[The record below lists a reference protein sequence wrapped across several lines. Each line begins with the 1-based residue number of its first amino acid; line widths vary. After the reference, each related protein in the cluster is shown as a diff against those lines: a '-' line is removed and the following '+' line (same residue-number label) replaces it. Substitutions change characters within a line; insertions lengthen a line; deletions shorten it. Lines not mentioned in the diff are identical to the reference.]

1 MACHCTIS
9 GRQDYRGGLTRW
21 VPVVLASVGVALS
34 CLAATAGAQRPT
46 DYVIGPQDVLSIA
59 VWDQE
64 NLAGKFPV
72 DTDGTFT
79 FPLIGRVKAGGL
91 TLRELEAE
99 IIRRLKDGFF
109 VNPQV
114 SVAIEQYRSQRVFV
128 VGEVRTPGAQSLTG
142 NMSLVEALARAGST
156 LASAGDEAII
166 VRPPTGGAVTGPLIA
181 AAASSP
187 EAGSHSPGATSGIP
201 NPEAVIAQARAT
213 HAEVIPVD
221 IRDLQKG
228 VLAQNVRLRDGDT
241 VFVPRAPTI
250 FVFGQ
255 VRNPSEYPIKSETT
269 VLQALSL
276 AGGVTDRG
284 STGRIRI
291 VRLVNGQKK
300 EISARLND
308 VVQAGDTVI
317 VLERFF

>member
-1 MACHCTIS
+1 MPRPARTLAVACLLLPL
-9 GRQDYRGGLTRW
+9 R
-21 VPVVLASVGVALS
+21 VV
-34 CLAATAGAQRPT
+34 AAQPSP
-46 DYVIGPQDVLSIA
+46 DYVIGAQDVLAIT

-64 NLAGKFPV
+64 DLAGKFAV
-72 DTDGTFT
+72 ETDGTFT

-99 IIRRLKDGFF
+99 LIRRLKDGFF

-114 SVAIEQYRSQRVFV
+114 TVAIEQYRSQRVFV
-128 VGEVRTPGAQSLTG
+128 VGEVRTPGPQSLTG
-142 NMSLVEALARAGST
+142 DMTLIEALARAGST
-156 LASAGDEAII
+156 LPTAGDEAII
-166 VRPPTGGAVTGPLIA
+166 VRPPEGSSIASPIGAQPPAAPGGAAGTNGHNA
-181 AAASSP
+181 AA
-187 EAGSHSPGATSGIP
+187 
-201 NPEAVIAQARAT
+201 VLAQAQAAR
-213 HAEVIPVD
+213 AEVIRVD

-228 VLAQNVRLRDGDT
+228 VLGQNIRLRDGDT
-241 VFVPRAPTI
+241 VFVPRAPTM

-255 VRNPSEYPIKSETT
+255 VRNPGEYPVRSDTT

-291 VRLVNGQKK
+291 VRLVDGEKK

-308 VVQAGDTVI
+308 LVQPGDTVI
-317 VLERFF
+317 VQERFF